1 MTGNQETIKNEKISI
16 WEKIAYGSGD
26 FACNLINFLTFSLV
40 TFFYTD
46 ALGLNPGIIGSIML
60 FSRLADGFSDLLMGH
75 LMDITKSRHGKARP
89 WILWCSIPLAITTVM
104 VFLVPNIGE
113 IGKYIYVAITFN
125 LVTTVVYTMTNLPY
139 GTLTSLMSRDQNQ
152 RMSINVFRMF
162 MSQVGSLVIS
172 VVTLPLVNAVGGSQH
187 QKSWVLVSV
196 LYGVVAAALLLWCF
210 GKTRERV
217 TVSVQQENKVGF
229 GKAVRLLFQNKY
241 WILLVFI
248 WICISFNLSITMG
261 MGTYY
266 AKYIIGNE
274 NVVGYLNAIMLIPGL
289 MLMPLAPLLSR
300 NFGKRNLALGGSLI
314 NLCGQLLILL
324 RPDTLGWLM
333 FCFLVKG
340 IGLVCT
346 TATIFAMVADTIEYG
361 QWKTGIRIEGLLY
374 SSTSFGSKAGNGI
387 ASAATLAIIGAA
399 GYDGTL
405 TVQSASATSA
415 IKILF
420 IYVPLIFLVIMPI
433 LYSFYTLDK
442 EYPQI
447 MSDLQERETRSKK

>member
-1 MTGNQETIKNEKISI
+1 
-16 WEKIAYGSGD
+16 
-26 FACNLINFLTFSLV
+26 
-40 TFFYTD
+40 
-46 ALGLNPGIIGSIML
+46 
-60 FSRLADGFSDLLMGH
+60 
-75 LMDITKSRHGKARP
+75 
-89 WILWCSIPLAITTVM
+89 
-104 VFLVPNIGE
+104 
-113 IGKYIYVAITFN
+113 
-125 LVTTVVYTMTNLPY
+125 
-139 GTLTSLMSRDQNQ
+139 
-152 RMSINVFRMF
+152 
-162 MSQVGSLVIS
+162 
-172 VVTLPLVNAVGGSQH
+172 
-187 QKSWVLVSV
+187 
-196 LYGVVAAALLLWCF
+196 
-210 GKTRERV
+210 
-217 TVSVQQENKVGF
+217 
-229 GKAVRLLFQNKY
+229 
-241 WILLVFI
+241 
-248 WICISFNLSITMG
+248 MG

-415 IKILF
+415 IKILLNK
-420 IYVPLIFLVIMPI
+420 IAARWPTKAMA
-433 LYSFYTLDK
+433 
-442 EYPQI
+442 
-447 MSDLQERETRSKK
+447 